1 MWTYS
6 QYAIIHQEAIIM
18 NPAKID
24 EILVL
29 IAAQER
35 ISVEEVRNEMLQAM
49 KEGQQ
54 STDPAVQARWAAIPK
69 KGDELTPEELIAY
82 CVMHK

>member
-1 MWTYS
+1 
-6 QYAIIHQEAIIM
+6 M

-49 KEGQQ
+49 KEGQ
-54 STDPAVQARWAAIPK
+54 
-69 KGDELTPEELIAY
+69 
-82 CVMHK
+82 